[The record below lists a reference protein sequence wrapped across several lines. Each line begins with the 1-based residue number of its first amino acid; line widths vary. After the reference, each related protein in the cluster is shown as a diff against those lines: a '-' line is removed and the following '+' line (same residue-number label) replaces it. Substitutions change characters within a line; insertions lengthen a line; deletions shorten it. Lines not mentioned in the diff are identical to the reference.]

1 MLFWGIV
8 PESPHSVY
16 LALAAGSGIPALL
29 AYLGLITCV
38 ILRLR
43 RAIQTTAPGSRRGA
57 LLLALLAAIVGHLVT
72 DVSMTAEVT
81 GAWLFW
87 VLLGAALGLTRNRES
102 TRAAPGVS
110 APA

>member
-1 MLFWGIV
+1 MICHGSHRIA
-8 PESPHSVY
+8 Y
-16 LALAAGSGIPALL
+16 LALAADSGIPALL

-43 RAIQTTAPGSRRGA
+43 RAIQTTAPGSGRGA